1 MNKFKAFLG
10 RKNIAF
16 SAKRYFI
23 DAMGAMAQGLF
34 CTLLVGTILNTLG
47 TQLHIGFLTE
57 SIVTIGKG
65 EGAVAYTIGGLCSA
79 MVGPGMAV
87 AIGRALEAPPLVLFS
102 LIPVGFATNSMGGAG
117 GPLAVLF
124 VTILAA
130 ELGKA
135 VSKET
140 KVDILVTPIV
150 TAAGG
155 HRHCR
160 PHCRPHRRGGLR
172 RGPVHH
178 VGHRAAALLHGHHR
192 VRGHRRGPDPSHLL
206 RRHLRGAGPDGPG
219 RRRRR
224 GGVLRPDDRLCGDEL
239 PGNRWGGLA
248 AQGLGTS
255 MLQMGNIVRN
265 PRVWIPPPLAAAITG
280 PIATCLFGL
289 EMNGPAVSSG
299 MGTCGLVG
307 QIGVYTGWV
316 SDVAAGLKARHR
328 RHGLAGA
335 GADLLRVA
343 GGADVAV
350 RHASAEV
357 GLDQARR
364 PEAGSVS
371 LSSKRGPAASPQA
384 LFTISSKP
392 HPPQIDAGYPL
403 ADGAGQLI
411 GDGSRLLRHIVDGVV
426 RPEDLHLV
434 PHVHAGPIRQ
444 IDHAHIHAD
453 ASPLGAGPSRRHHL
467 PPVGQAPEKIR
478 RRSRKAPRPC
488 GWCGP

>member
-1 MNKFKAFLG
+1 MNKFKAFLA

-140 KVDILVTPIV
+140 KIDILVTPIV
-150 TAAGG
+150 TVLAGIGFAALIAAPVGKAASAVGQAIMWATELQPFFMGIIVSVVIGVALTLPISSAAICLALGLTGLAGG
-155 HRHCR
+155 
-160 PHCRPHRRGGLR
+160 
-172 RGPVHH
+172 
-178 VGHRAAALLHGHHR
+178 AA
-192 VRGHRRGPDPSHLL
+192 V
-206 RRHLRGAGPDGPG
+206 AGCCAQMIGFAVMSFP
-219 RRRRR
+219 
-224 GGVLRPDDRLCGDEL
+224 E
-239 PGNRWGGLA
+239 NRWGGLA

-265 PRVWIPPPLAAAITG
+265 PRVWIPPTLAAAVTG
-280 PIATCLFGL
+280 PIATCVFELQ
-289 EMNGPAVSSG
+289 MNGPAVSSG

-316 SDVAAGLKARHR
+316 SDVAAGIKPAITAFDWAGLVLVSFVLPAVLTWLFAMPLRKWGWIKPGDLK
-328 RHGLAGA
+328 L
-335 GADLLRVA
+335 DL
-343 GGADVAV
+343 
-350 RHASAEV
+350 
-357 GLDQARR
+357 
-364 PEAGSVS
+364 
-371 LSSKRGPAASPQA
+371 
-384 LFTISSKP
+384 
-392 HPPQIDAGYPL
+392 
-403 ADGAGQLI
+403 
-411 GDGSRLLRHIVDGVV
+411 
-426 RPEDLHLV
+426 
-434 PHVHAGPIRQ
+434 
-444 IDHAHIHAD
+444 
-453 ASPLGAGPSRRHHL
+453 
-467 PPVGQAPEKIR
+467 
-478 RRSRKAPRPC
+478 
-488 GWCGP
+488 